1 MKTLYYKIRA
11 IAVIL
16 LLRLL
21 PRNMPLVYSGIGS
34 SLTLCRQL
42 ALLGY
47 KKVIIVTD
55 TFLNESGLL
64 DNIKHTLTDSGVGF
78 AVFAGVE
85 PDPNFEQV
93 QAGEAVLREERCEA
107 VLGIGGGSVLDAA
120 KLIALLHNNPGDLA
134 FYDGIQ
140 KAKKPGL
147 PMFAVPTTS
156 GTGSETTPASVITD
170 SKTHRKI
177 AVADGKLVPHYVA
190 LDAELTRTMPPHITA
205 ATGMDA
211 LTHAIESWLSKA
223 STGST
228 ETMAAAAVRLVF
240 DNLERAWRD
249 GDDMDAREAML
260 TAAFYAGVAFGR
272 TSVGYAHGIA
282 HQLGRV
288 CGTPHGDANAMVLP
302 EVLAAY
308 GDCVHKR
315 LAELAR
321 QVGIGEEGDSEEKLS
336 RALSARIV
344 ALRSELT
351 MPLKPQDLRAEN
363 VQGMVEAA
371 LREAGDLY
379 PVPRYL
385 SANEVSQIVNGLLP
399 AA

>member
-11 IAVIL
+11 IAVTL

-47 KKVIIVTD
+47 RKVLIVTD
-55 TFLNESGLL
+55 TFLNDSGLL
-64 DNIKHTLTDSGVGF
+64 DNIKQALKESDVEF
-78 AVFAGVE
+78 AVYAGVQ
-85 PDPNFEQV
+85 PDPVFEQV
-93 QAGEAVLREERCEA
+93 SEGAALLRKESCDA

-120 KLIALLHNNPGDLA
+120 KLIALVHNNPGDLA

-147 PMFAVPTTS
+147 PMFAVPTTA

-170 SKTHRKI
+170 SKSHRKV

-190 LDAELTRTMPPHITA
+190 LDAELTRTMPAHITA

-211 LTHAIESWLSKA
+211 LTHAVESWLSKA

-228 ETMAAAAVRLVF
+228 EAMAAAAARLVF
-240 DNLERAWRD
+240 ENLARAWRD
-249 GDDMDAREAML
+249 GDDMEAREAML
-260 TAAFYAGVAFGR
+260 TASFYAGVAFGR

-308 GDCVHKR
+308 GDCVHER
-315 LAELAR
+315 LAALAR
-321 QVGIGEEGDSEEKLS
+321 QVGLEKDGGSDQELAE
-336 RALSARIV
+336 ALSARIV
-344 ALRSELT
+344 E
-351 MPLKPQDLRAEN
+351 LRAELN
-363 VQGMVEAA
+363 MRLKPEGLKAADIPAMVDSAI
-371 LREAGDLY
+371 RETGDLY

-385 SANEVSQIVNGLLP
+385 SAREVSQIVNGLLP

>member
-47 KKVIIVTD
+47 RKIIIVTD

-64 DNIKHTLTDSGVGF
+64 DPIKQALKENGVEF
-78 AVFAGVE
+78 VVYAGVE
-85 PDPNFEQV
+85 PDPVFEQV
-93 QAGEAVLREERCEA
+93 CQGEALLREERCEA

-147 PMFAVPTTS
+147 PLFAVPTTA

-170 SKTHRKI
+170 SESHRKI

-190 LDAELTRTMPPHITA
+190 LDAELTRTMPAHITA

-211 LTHAIESWLSKA
+211 LTHAVESWLSKA

-228 ETMAAAAVRLVF
+228 ETMAATAVRLVF
-240 DNLERAWRD
+240 DNLARAWRD
-249 GDDMDAREAML
+249 GDDMEAREAML
-260 TAAFYAGVAFGR
+260 TASFYAGVAFGR

-308 GDCVHKR
+308 GDCVHGR
-315 LAELAR
+315 LAALAR
-321 QVGIGEEGDSEEKLS
+321 QVGLGTDGDSDRVLAN
-336 RALSARIV
+336 ALSARIV
-344 ALRSELT
+344 ELRAELT
-351 MPLKPQDLRAEN
+351 MPLKPADLKAAD
-363 VQGMVEAA
+363 VPAMVESA
-371 LREAGDLY
+371 LKEAGDLY

-385 SANEVSQIVNGLLP
+385 SAREVGEIVNGLLP